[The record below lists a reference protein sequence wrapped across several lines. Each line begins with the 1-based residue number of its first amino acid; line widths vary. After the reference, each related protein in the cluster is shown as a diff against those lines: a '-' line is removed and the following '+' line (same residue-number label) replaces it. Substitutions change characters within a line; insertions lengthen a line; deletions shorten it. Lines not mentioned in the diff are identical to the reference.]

1 MDSATF
7 QPAPESIDWP
17 AALEDHGS
25 WIRKVVNARLRHAHD
40 VDDVVQEISS
50 AVFRQDSRPEDPAKV
65 APWLY
70 GVAVRQ
76 ASQFLRKRGQHERL
90 LDRYAEKGRDDA
102 PSFPNPRE
110 WVMQREQSQGVREAL
125 ENLPAEDREILL
137 LKYTEELPYRQL
149 ASLLGVTEKVIE
161 HRLLKARQA
170 LRRQLKLQ
178 QSQPKNSLNIA
189 PQQKP

>member
-1 MDSATF
+1 MDSASF

-17 AALEDHGS
+17 TALDHHGS
-25 WIRKVVNARLRHAHD
+25 WIRKVVNARLRHPHD

-50 AVFRQDSRPEDPAKV
+50 AVFRQDSRPKDPDKV

-90 LDRYAEKGRDDA
+90 LDRYAAQGSESTPA
-102 PSFPNPRE
+102 WPNPRE
-110 WVMQREQSQGVREAL
+110 WVMRREQSQGVRDAL

-137 LKYTEELPYRQL
+137 LKYTEELTYRQL
-149 ASLLGVTEKVIE
+149 ASLLGVTEKVVE
-161 HRLLKARQA
+161 HRLLNARQA
-170 LRRQLKLQ
+170 LRQQLKSQ
-178 QSQPKNSLNIA
+178 QLHPEPSRSPSPN
-189 PQQKP
+189 QKP